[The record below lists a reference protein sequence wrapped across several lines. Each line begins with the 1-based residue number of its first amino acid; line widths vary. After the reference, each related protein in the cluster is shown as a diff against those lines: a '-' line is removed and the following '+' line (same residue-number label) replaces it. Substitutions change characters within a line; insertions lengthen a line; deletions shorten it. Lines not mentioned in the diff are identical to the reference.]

1 MKIAAKKAL
10 ELINAGKSIDSYEVV
25 VTESIDAMNA
35 FHLRKNGV
43 NVPEDLITYA
53 DEDLA
58 FDEDIDN
65 EDWQPL
71 EGYVDETDWNV
82 NVNLVVEKE
91 VKHWLSKN
99 NIEIAEL
106 LSSLLHSY
114 YKADQLVHKR
124 K

>member
-1 MKIAAKKAL
+1 MKIAAKNAL

-124 K
+124 

>member
-124 K
+124 